1 MAKGRKPGTALD
13 VGMGQGR
20 NAIWLAQQ
28 GGTSLASTPRKRAVA
43 LLGKLPVN
51 WRCQVGDPTDGRFR
65 LWGEPLGH
73 DRPQLRGGG
82 EHEPEGVVLSAP
94 TQDVASSSLEA

>member
-28 GGTSLASTPRKRAVA
+28 GWDSQWPRPREKRPLP
-43 LLGKLPVN
+43 LLWKLPVN
-51 WRCQVGDPTDGRFR
+51 WALHFKSEIQRMEDSDF
-65 LWGEPLGH
+65 GESRW
-73 DRPQLRGGG
+73 DMI
-82 EHEPEGVVLSAP
+82 VLSYVGGP
-94 TQDVASSSLEA
+94 